1 MTAPHRV
8 LGRSR
13 LPGSDGGI
21 ELVDHEIEVP
31 LDHHDPDGRTVAVF
45 ARELR
50 SVAAGKRLEVGAEQ
64 PALVYLQGGPGGR
77 GIRPPTPGWLDKLLV
92 DYRVVMLDQRGT
104 GRSTPATARTLA
116 GMLEQQGAQATA
128 DYLTHFRA
136 DAIVADAEALRVAVV
151 GEQPWT
157 SFGQS
162 YGGFVT
168 LTYLSQA
175 PAGLM
180 ECFITGGLP
189 SPTART
195 REIYEHTL
203 TTTVA
208 TNDTY
213 FASWPEDRAV
223 LRRILNLLE
232 TSDQRLPNGVALTPR
247 LFQTIGN
254 LLGFRNGQSQ
264 LHVSLADAFAPSSR
278 PGDAELLTDVFLG
291 EVARQVS
298 FADDPLYAV
307 LHESIYAQGEA
318 TGWAAAGV
326 LAERPELAVDAAEP
340 CLLGEVIQ
348 SFFFDEDPA
357 LRPFAEV
364 ARILAERSD
373 WPRLYDLDRLAHN
386 EVPVYAAVYQHDLF
400 VPSELSLRAAD
411 HIGKVHAWLTPDYLH
426 DGIRDGDV
434 VLDQLLS
441 MAANHRSARS

>member
-1 MTAPHRV
+1 MSAPHRV
-8 LGRSR
+8 LGRST
-13 LPGSDGGI
+13 LPGTDGGT

-31 LDHHDPDGRTVAVF
+31 LDHSDPDGRTIRVF
-45 ARELR
+45 AREIR
-50 SVAAGKRLEVGAEQ
+50 SVAARKRLEVGAEQ

-77 GIRPPTPGWLDKLLV
+77 GIRPPAPGWLDKLLV
-92 DYRVVMLDQRGT
+92 DYRIVMLDQRGT

-116 GMLEQQGAQATA
+116 GMLDLQGAQATA

-136 DAIVADAEALRVAVV
+136 DAIVADAEALRAAIV
-151 GEQPWT
+151 GEHPWT

-175 PAGLM
+175 PAGLS

-189 SPTART
+189 SPSALT
-195 REIYEHTL
+195 REIYERTL

-208 TNDTY
+208 TNTAY
-213 FASWPEDRAV
+213 FATWPEDRAV
-223 LRRILNLLE
+223 LRRILDLLAS
-232 TSDQRLPNGVALTPR
+232 SDQRLPHGVPLTPR

-254 LLGFRNGQSQ
+254 QLGFRNGQAQ
-264 LHVSLADAFAPSSR
+264 LHVSLADAFAPSSG
-278 PGDAELLTDVFLG
+278 PGDADLLTDVFLG
-291 EVARQVS
+291 EIARLVS

-318 TGWAAAGV
+318 TNWAAAGV
-326 LAERPELAVDAAEP
+326 LAGRPELAVDAPDP

-348 SFFFDEDPA
+348 PFFFDADPA
-357 LRPFAEV
+357 LRPFADV

-373 WPRLYDLDRLAHN
+373 WPRLYDLDRLARN
-386 EVPVYAAVYQHDLF
+386 EIPVYAAVYRHDLF
-400 VPSELSLRAAD
+400 VPSELSLRAVGEVAN
-411 HIGKVHAWLTPDYLH
+411 VHAWLTPDYLH

-441 MAANHRSARS
+441 MASAYRAARA

>member
-1 MTAPHRV
+1 VSAPHRV
-8 LGRSR
+8 LGRST
-13 LPGSDGGI
+13 LPGADGGI

-31 LDHHDPDGRTVAVF
+31 LDHLSPDGGTIKVF

-50 SVAAGKRLEVGAEQ
+50 SVAARKRLEVGAEQ
-64 PALVYLQGGPGGR
+64 PALVYLQGGPGAR
-77 GIRPPTPGWLDKLLV
+77 GIRPPAAGWLDKLLL

-116 GMLEQQGAQATA
+116 GMLDQQGAQATA
-128 DYLTHFRA
+128 DHLTHFRA
-136 DAIVADAEALRVAVV
+136 DAIVADAEALRSVVV

-175 PAGLM
+175 PEGLS

-189 SPTART
+189 SPSALT
-195 REIYEHTL
+195 REVYEHTL
-203 TTTVA
+203 TATVA
-208 TNDTY
+208 TNATY
-213 FASWPEDRAV
+213 FDTWPEDRAA
-223 LRRILNLLE
+223 LRRILDLLAS
-232 TSDQRLPNGVALTPR
+232 SDQRLPNGVPLTPR

-264 LHVSLADAFAPSSR
+264 LHMSLADAFAPASR
-278 PGDAELLTDVFLG
+278 PGEPELLTDVFLG
-291 EVARQVS
+291 EIARQVS

-318 TGWAAAGV
+318 TDWSAARV
-326 LAERPELAVDAAEP
+326 LAARPELAVDAAEP
-340 CLLGEVIQ
+340 CLLGEIIQ
-348 SFFFDEDPA
+348 PFFFAEDPA

-364 ARILAERSD
+364 AQILAERSD

-386 EVPVYAAVYQHDLF
+386 DVPVYAAVYQHDLF
-400 VPSELSLRAAD
+400 VPSELSLRAVSEVA
-411 HIGKVHAWLTPDYLH
+411 GVHAWLTPDYLH

-441 MAANHRSARS
+441 MAAAHRTARS